1 MLDAALANSQPSE
14 FQHVTS
20 SILTSTSAR
29 ARSIAADRSAIH
41 LATGVAFL
49 VVFAQPL
56 LLLVRDWWTHP
67 EAGHGLLLAP
77 LALWLGWK
85 SRVQVAAPAVA
96 FGISVLVV
104 SVLLRYAAGLAAEL
118 YSMRVSML
126 LALAAL
132 ALFFRGWDQL
142 RRWWLVFTLLLLS
155 IPLPEVVIGTIS
167 LPLQLMASKLGA
179 TLLDARH
186 VPVQLAGNIIRLPG
200 QDLFVAEACSGLR
213 SLTALFALGTLLGG
227 VSLERALTRWVVVAL
242 VVPVAV
248 LGNAL
253 RVFIT
258 GFLVHYVDASA
269 GQGFLHTT
277 EGWLM
282 FIGAF
287 SVLGA
292 LVWLGRVV
300 ERRWAREGDHA

>member
-1 MLDAALANSQPSE
+1 MA
-14 FQHVTS
+14 S
-20 SILTSTSAR
+20 SFLSSTSTR
-29 ARSIAADRSAIH
+29 AHSIGVDRSMIH

-56 LLLVRDWWTHP
+56 QLLARDWWTHP

-85 SRVQVAAPAVA
+85 SRVRVPVPAVA
-96 FGISVLVV
+96 FGIMVLLV

-132 ALFFRGWDQL
+132 TLFFRGWAQL
-142 RRWWLVFTLLLLS
+142 QSWWLAFTLLLLS
-155 IPLPEVVIGTIS
+155 IPLPEVLIGSIS

-186 VPVQLAGNIIRLPG
+186 VPVELAGNIIRLPG

-213 SLTALFALGTLLGG
+213 SLTALLALGTLLGG
-227 VSLERALTRWVVVAL
+227 VSLEHSLTRLVVVSL

-258 GFLVHYVDASA
+258 GFLVHYVDESA

-287 SVLGA
+287 TVLGA
-292 LVWLGRVV
+292 LVWLGRAV
-300 ERRWAREGDHA
+300 ERRVARGGEHA